1 MCWPSADP
9 QPFAVAQLDPA
20 TYRRHP
26 IHGEDR
32 AWPETNCYTDLMV
45 EMVHALGFDPV
56 AMLPFTLA
64 IDFEGDQW
72 TFFKPSACEL
82 YELYGFDVQE
92 LAIARPL
99 AEHVAEQVGAGR
111 VVLVE
116 VDSWHLPDTAG
127 TAYRT
132 AHAKTTIGVNRIDL
146 AAGRMAY
153 FHNAG
158 YFAVEGEDF
167 RRLMRVVA
175 PAPDDDARGQAPSGA
190 QVSLPP
196 YAEFVKWRRD
206 FRPPRGGAL
215 VGRSLE
221 FARRHVERIPAEN
234 PFPRWKARFVD
245 DLPRLLRKELCFD
258 DYAFAHMRQFGSC
271 YELAATWLRWLAGH
285 GVSSVEEPAAALQ
298 QIDEGAKA
306 LQFQLA
312 SAVARGRALD
322 TAPVDAM
329 AALWEVA
336 MEPLRKRLA

>member
-1 MCWPSADP
+1 MCWPSPDP
-9 QPFAVAQLDPA
+9 RPFGVARLDPA

-45 EMVHALGFDPV
+45 ELAHALGFDPV
-56 AMLPFTLA
+56 AMLPYTLA
-64 IDFEGDQW
+64 LDFEGDQW
-72 TFFKPSACEL
+72 TFFKPAACEL

-99 AEHVAEQVGAGR
+99 ADHVAEQVKAGR
-111 VVLVE
+111 AVLVE

-127 TAYRT
+127 TAYRS

-158 YFAVEGEDF
+158 YFEVEGEDF
-167 RRLMRVVA
+167 RRALRIDQK
-175 PAPDDDARGQAPSGA
+175 PGSDPGQTP
-190 QVSLPP
+190 VSLPP
-196 YAEFVKWRRD
+196 YCEFVKWRRD
-206 FRPPRGGAL
+206 FVPPRGGAL
-215 VGRSLE
+215 IGRSLE
-221 FARRHVERIPAEN
+221 IARRHVERIPPDN
-234 PFPRWKARFVD
+234 PFVRFKARFEG
-245 DLPRLLRKELCFD
+245 DLPRLLKKELCFD
-258 DYAFAHMRQFGSC
+258 DYAFAHMRQFGGC
-271 YELAATWLRWLAGH
+271 FELAATWLRWLAAQ

-298 QIDEGAKA
+298 QIAEGAKA

-312 SAVARGRALD
+312 RAVARGRALD
-322 TAPVDAM
+322 TSPVDSM
-329 AALWEVA
+329 AALWDVA

>member
-1 MCWPSADP
+1 MCWPSPDP
-9 QPFAVAQLDPA
+9 RPFAVAQLDPA

-72 TFFKPSACEL
+72 TFFKPSACEM

-99 AEHVAEQVGAGR
+99 AEHVAEQVEAGR
-111 VVLVE
+111 AVLVE

-158 YFAVEGEDF
+158 YFEVEGEDF
-167 RRLMRVVA
+167 RHALRIGA
-175 PAPDDDARGQAPSGA
+175 TPAEGT
-190 QVSLPP
+190 LPP
-196 YAEFVKWRRD
+196 YVEFVKWRRD
-206 FRPPRGGAL
+206 FMPPRGGAL
-215 VGRSLE
+215 IGRSLE
-221 FARRHVERIPAEN
+221 LARRHVERIPPEN
-234 PFPRWKARFVD
+234 PFPRWKARFED
-245 DLPRLLRKELCFD
+245 DVPRLLRKELCFD
-258 DYAFAHMRQFGSC
+258 DYAFAHMRQFGGC

-285 GVSSVEEPAAALQ
+285 GVSSVEEPAEALQ
-298 QIDEGAKA
+298 GIADGAKA

-312 SAVARGRALD
+312 RAVARGRALD

-329 AALWEVA
+329 AALWDVA

>member
-1 MCWPSADP
+1 MCWPSPDP
-9 QPFAVAQLDPA
+9 RPFAVAGLDPA

-45 EMVHALGFDPV
+45 EMTHALRFDPV
-56 AMLPFTLA
+56 AMLPFTIA

-72 TFFKPSACEL
+72 TFFKPSSCEL

-99 AEHVAEQVGAGR
+99 AQHVAEQVGAGR
-111 VVLVE
+111 AVLVE

-127 TAYRT
+127 TAYRS

-146 AAGRMAY
+146 AAGTMGY

-158 YFAVEGEDF
+158 YFEVHGEDF
-167 RRLMRVVA
+167 RRALRLDG
-175 PAPDDDARGQAPSGA
+175 PGPQGT
-190 QVSLPP
+190 LPP

-206 FRPPRGGAL
+206 FVPPRAGSL

-221 FARRHVERIPAEN
+221 FARRHVERLPPEN
-234 PFPRWKARFVD
+234 PFPRFKACFEG
-245 DLPRLLRKELCFD
+245 DLPRLLARELCFD
-258 DYAFAHMRQFGSC
+258 DYAFANMRQFGAC
-271 YELAATWLRWLAGH
+271 YELAATWLRWLAAH
-285 GVSSVEEPAAALQ
+285 GISSVEEPAAALQ
-298 QIDEGAKA
+298 AIADGAKA
-306 LQFQLA
+306 FQFQLA
-312 SAVARGRALD
+312 RAVARGRSLELAPLD
-322 TAPVDAM
+322 DM
-329 AALWEVA
+329 AALWDVA